1 MENFRAQWSSSTDNT
16 DSLIGNR
23 CIQEKVINH
32 VQAETEK
39 SVHDIVHRVIM
50 ALSWRAMKPTY
61 GSASITHYIPTDD
74 NVVYYGQTTLATY
87 LNRVQ
92 CSVQPEG
99 EVSPTKEGNLVQD
112 YYMAR
117 LVTSWHGM
125 VWHDNL

>member
-1 MENFRAQWSSSTDNT
+1 
-16 DSLIGNR
+16 
-23 CIQEKVINH
+23 
-32 VQAETEK
+32 
-39 SVHDIVHRVIM
+39 
-50 ALSWRAMKPTY
+50 MKPTY

-74 NVVYYGQTTLATY
+74 NVVYYGQTTLATN

-92 CSVQPEG
+92 CSVRPEG